1 MYVACL
7 SMVEPRGFLR
17 IGELSRRVGVS
28 EHLLRIW
35 ERRYGLLQPARSAG
49 GFRLYSDADIDRVQR
64 MQAQLARGLS
74 AAQAAR
80 VVLDEAATPSAEME
94 LTHSDRLSDGV
105 ALAQALTDLD
115 EAAAHAALDRLFA
128 QFTVETVLRDVLM
141 PYLHDLGEQWQHG
154 AVSVAQEHFASNVLR
169 GRLASLARG
178 WGHGHGPL
186 ALLACAPQELHDL
199 PLLMFGIALHR
210 NGWRVGYLGMST
222 PIDDLLRC
230 ATELQP
236 DLVVITATTPER
248 LEGLADDLS
257 AIARVA
263 PLVIAGAGAT
273 EDVAK
278 RTGARL
284 LTGDPVTEAQRL

>member
-1 MYVACL
+1 MA
-7 SMVEPRGFLR
+7 EPPGLLR

-35 ERRYGLLQPARSAG
+35 ERRYRLLQPARSAG
-49 GFRLYSDADIDRVQR
+49 GFRLYSDADMNRVQR

-80 VVLDEAATPSAEME
+80 AALDEEATPTRSAEPE
-94 LTHSDRLSDGV
+94 LTRSDRLANAA
-105 ALAQALTDLD
+105 ALTQALDHLD
-115 EAAAHAALDRLFA
+115 EAAAHTALDRLFA

-141 PYLHDLGEQWQHG
+141 PYLHDLGQRWQHG
-154 AVSVAQEHFASNVLR
+154 AVSVAQEHFASNLLR
-169 GRLASLARG
+169 GRLASPARG

-199 PLLMFGIALHR
+199 PLLMFGIVLHR

-222 PIDDLLRC
+222 PLDDLLRC
-230 ATELQP
+230 TTELQP

-248 LEGLADDLS
+248 LNGLADNLTQ
-257 AIARVA
+257 IAHTT
-263 PLVIAGAGAT
+263 PLGIAGAGAT
-273 EDVAK
+273 EQLAK
-278 RTGARL
+278 QTGARL
-284 LTGDPVTEAQRL
+284 LTEDPVTEAQRL

>member
-1 MYVACL
+1 MFFMAG
-7 SMVEPRGFLR
+7 EPHGSLR

-28 EHLLRIW
+28 EHLLRMW
-35 ERRYGLLQPARSAG
+35 ERRYGLLQPGGSAG
-49 GFRLYSDADIDRVQR
+49 GFRLYSDADMDRVHR

-80 VVLDEAATPSAEME
+80 AALDEEAAAARAPETE
-94 LTHSDRLSDGV
+94 LIRPDRLSDGV
-105 ALAQALTDLD
+105 ALTQALDILD
-115 EAAAHAALDRLFA
+115 EGAAHAALDRLFT
-128 QFTVETVLRDVLM
+128 QFTVETVLRDVLL
-141 PYLHDLGEQWQHG
+141 PYLHDLGERWEQG
-154 AVSVAQEHFASNVLR
+154 AVSVAQEHFASNLLR

-186 ALLACAPQELHDL
+186 TLLACAPEELHDL
-199 PLLMFGIALHR
+199 PLLVFGIVLHR
-210 NGWRVGYLGMST
+210 NGWRVGYLGIST

-257 AIARVA
+257 QIARTV
-263 PLVIAGAGAT
+263 PLAIAGAGAT
-273 EDVAK
+273 EDLAK

-284 LTGDPVTEAQRL
+284 LNGDPVTEAQRL

>member
-1 MYVACL
+1 VFFMAVD
-7 SMVEPRGFLR
+7 PHGFLR

-28 EHLLRIW
+28 EHLLRMW
-35 ERRYGLLQPARSAG
+35 ERRYGLLQPGRSAG
-49 GFRLYSDADIDRVQR
+49 GFRLYSDADIDRIHR
-64 MQAQLARGLS
+64 MRAHLARGLS

-80 VVLDEAATPSAEME
+80 AALDEEATPTRSAETE
-94 LTHSDRLSDGV
+94 RTHPDQVSDGV
-105 ALAQALTDLD
+105 ALRLALDNLD
-115 EAAAHAALDRLFA
+115 EAAAHTVLDRLFA
-128 QFTVETVLRDVLM
+128 QFTLETVLRDVLM
-141 PYLHDLGEQWQHG
+141 PYLHDLGERWEQG
-154 AVSVAQEHFASNVLR
+154 AVSVAQEHFASNLLR
-169 GRLASLARG
+169 GRLASVARG

-186 ALLACAPQELHDL
+186 ALLACAPEELHDL
-199 PLLMFGIALHR
+199 PLLVFGIVLHR

-257 AIARVA
+257 QIARAA
-263 PLVIAGAGAT
+263 PLAIAGAGAT
-273 EDVAK
+273 EDLAK

-284 LTGDPVTEAQRL
+284 LSGDPVTEAERL

>member
-1 MYVACL
+1 MYVACF
-7 SMVEPRGFLR
+7 SMAEPRGFLR

-35 ERRYGLLQPARSAG
+35 ERRYGLLEPARSAG

-80 VVLDEAATPSAEME
+80 VVLDEEATPSAEME
-94 LTHSDRLSDGV
+94 LTRSDRLSDGV

-141 PYLHDLGEQWQHG
+141 PYLHDLGERWQHG

-178 WGHGHGPL
+178 WGLGHGPL

-199 PLLMFGIALHR
+199 PLLMFGIVLHR

-222 PIDDLLRC
+222 PLDDLLRC

-263 PLVIAGAGAT
+263 PLGIAGAGAT